1 MRENG
6 KWCRVSKIHKFQI
19 TPYLFVLSLLSFVGM
34 EDSVHLLE
42 GKLYSLQKK
51 IIQDKKYYQIRK
63 VKKHLSSTTNDND
76 KKMHIVNKVLIKFF

>member
-42 GKLYSLQKK
+42 GKLYSLQKMNFSYQ
-51 IIQDKKYYQIRK
+51 IKKYYQIRK
-63 VKKHLSSTTNDND
+63 IKKHLSLLHDRRCT
-76 KKMHIVNKVLIKFF
+76 L

>member
-42 GKLYSLQKK
+42 GKLYSLQKNIK
-51 IIQDKKYYQIRK
+51 NSYKKKNITKY
-63 VKKHLSSTTNDND
+63 VK
-76 KKMHIVNKVLIKFF
+76 